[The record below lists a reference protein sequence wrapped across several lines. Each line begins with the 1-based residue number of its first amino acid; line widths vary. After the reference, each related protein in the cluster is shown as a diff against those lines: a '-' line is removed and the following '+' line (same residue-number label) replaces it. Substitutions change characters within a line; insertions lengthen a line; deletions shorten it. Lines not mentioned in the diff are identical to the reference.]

1 MKVNII
7 DTVAVKDKSIIESIP
22 VKDRYEAVQVIKDRL
37 SKWCQEGDRIGWMMT
52 QRDKELNRKPSM
64 AWVLTPPV
72 WDELDW
78 AAVIVYEKGDK
89 NDLIGD

>member
-1 MKVNII
+1 MLVNII

-22 VKDRYEAVQVIKDRL
+22 VKDRTEAVKVIKEKL
-37 SKWCQEGDRIGWMMT
+37 GQWCQDGDRIGWEMT
-52 QRDKELNRKPSM
+52 SKDTELNRKPSI

-72 WDELDW
+72 WDTLDW

-89 NDLIGD
+89 NDLIQ